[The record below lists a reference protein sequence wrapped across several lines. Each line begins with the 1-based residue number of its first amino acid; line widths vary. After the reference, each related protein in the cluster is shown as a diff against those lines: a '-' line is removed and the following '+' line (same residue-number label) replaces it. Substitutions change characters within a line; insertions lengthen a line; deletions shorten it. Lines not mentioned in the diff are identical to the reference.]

1 MIDYDKFKKP
11 LKQLELQFA
20 NYQHSAERSGMAHM
34 AEDRTRH
41 RRSIR
46 LKEYDYAQAGAY
58 FVTVCTHKRACLFGE
73 IVQDEMQTSDIGA
86 LVSRC
91 WDEIPIHF
99 PNAELDSFV
108 LMPNHLHGILVLV
121 DTPQKTCGVL
131 EQFGKPVA
139 GSIPTIVR
147 SFKSAVTRA
156 VGARHAVPLRV
167 WQGNYWE
174 HVVRLETELAQ
185 IREYIE
191 NNPGQWL
198 LDKLYEKAIAHA

>member
-1 MIDYDKFKKP
+1 
-11 LKQLELQFA
+11 
-20 NYQHSAERSGMAHM
+20 MAHM
-34 AEDRTRH
+34 AEDRARH

-46 LKEYDYAQAGAY
+46 LKGYDYTQAGAY

-73 IVQDEMQTSDIGA
+73 IVQDEMHASDIGA

-99 PNAELDSFV
+99 PDAELDSFV
-108 LMPNHLHGILVLV
+108 LMPNHLHGIIVLR
-121 DTPQKTCGVL
+121 DTPQRTLDVSEK
-131 EQFGKPVA
+131 FGKPVS

-156 VGARHAVPLRV
+156 VGMHVGARHAVPLRV
-167 WQGNYWE
+167 WQRNYWE
-174 HVVRLETELAQ
+174 HVVRHESELAQ